1 MPRNRVTGHRILNGL
16 LQGENAPG
24 KANLYLEMKDT
35 LRGGFELPRGKCPTG
50 FPGLRLTARL
60 PQQKMHLNS
69 YTAFFLMLSPIWGH
83 HDNLQP
89 LNSFD

>member
-1 MPRNRVTGHRILNGL
+1 
-16 LQGENAPG
+16 
-24 KANLYLEMKDT
+24 
-35 LRGGFELPRGKCPTG
+35 
-50 FPGLRLTARL
+50 
-60 PQQKMHLNS
+60 MHLNS